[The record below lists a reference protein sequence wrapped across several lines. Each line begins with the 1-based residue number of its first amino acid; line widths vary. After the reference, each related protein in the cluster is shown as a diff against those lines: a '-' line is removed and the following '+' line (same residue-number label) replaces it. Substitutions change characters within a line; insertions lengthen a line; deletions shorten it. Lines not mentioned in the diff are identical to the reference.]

1 LQEATGKL
9 DESAVKLRELESLV
23 TSDHENIRDERKK
36 AEELRN
42 KQLQGTVHATPLAV
56 GFGFCTKYWTVFG
69 VDVQSCSS
77 V

>member
-1 LQEATGKL
+1 MQEATGKL

-42 KQLQGTVHATPLAV
+42 KQLQGTVHEKLLAV
-56 GFGFCTKYWTVFG
+56 GFVLSIE
-69 VDVQSCSS
+69 QCSVLMCRVAAAS
-77 V
+77 D